1 MLGRMDVT
9 VATLRALD
17 ALHGFTRTDAEL
29 EAALPL
35 ASRTLDVLA
44 SLDAAPVDA
53 ITEPTTQFRII

>member
-1 MLGRMDVT
+1 MLLRMDVT

-35 ASRTLDVLA
+35 AQRMLEILA

-53 ITEPTTQFRII
+53 VAEPTTQFRIV